1 MQSAGLTILARAVS
15 IAGHPAILLPLATWL
30 ALTLQAPGDRSA
42 LSIVA
47 IPAAIAV
54 LGVVYTLVQVHRGRW
69 AHVDASSKHER
80 RDLNGL
86 LGFALPIAA
95 LLAWLAGARIQV
107 SVALLVA
114 AGVVLLGAG
123 LARWLKLSLHVAFAV
138 FAAALLWPAWPWV
151 ACGLLLAL
159 LVAWSRLVLARHTPV
174 EVAIA
179 FPVGALAGLVFQLAV
194 HVLG

>member
-30 ALTLQAPGDRSA
+30 ALVLHAPGERSV

-54 LGVVYTLVQVHRGRW
+54 LGVVYTLVQVRRGRW
-69 AHVDASSKHER
+69 AHVDASGKQER
-80 RDLNGL
+80 RDLNRL
-86 LGFALPIAA
+86 LGFALPVAA
-95 LLAWLAGARIQV
+95 LIAWLVGARIQV
-107 SVALLVA
+107 SIALLVA

-123 LARWLKLSLHVAFAV
+123 LARWIKLSLHVAFAV

-151 ACGLLLAL
+151 ACGLLLAG
-159 LVAWSRLVLARHTPV
+159 LVAWSRLALARHTPI
-174 EVAIA
+174 EVVLG
-179 FPVGALAGLVFQLAV
+179 FPVGALAGVAFQLAA
-194 HVLG
+194 HVLA